1 MSLPDVVTQHLE
13 GEQPVAEVDLGGE
26 DHLYVTPTRTLVYR
40 AEGLLS
46 DEAVETYP
54 HDAER
59 IVVSEG
65 RRKAKVTMDYGLDGE
80 ETFSLP
86 KGRLNDALHPVI
98 AGVLNAADITDPGE
112 TVKRTF
118 RFSELT
124 LVVTSDR
131 VVKHIGQAVWDEDF
145 EGFHFDDVT
154 DLTFEHGN
162 VATSIVLTLGG
173 RQERFKAPNEEARAV
188 QEAITTAL
196 LDYHD
201 AGSVEELRARFAED
215 EGDEPAAETD
225 PFGEGPDLLS
235 TGGDDATEDPLGA
248 NPEEAGANTGDASGA
263 AASDSDGTEAGPQAG
278 ATADEQRPV
287 QQVADDGFTPA
298 TESVVET
305 EPSDAGGDPDVAEL
319 AAEVADLRQTV
330 ADQRA
335 QMERQ
340 NELFDQLIE
349 ELRQG
354 R

>member
-1 MSLPDVVTQHLE
+1 MSHPDVVTQELG
-13 GEQPVAEVDLGGE
+13 GEQSVAEVDLGGE
-26 DHLYVTPTRTLVYR
+26 DHLYVTPTRTLIYR
-40 AEGLLS
+40 ADGLLS
-46 DEAVETYP
+46 DETVEEYP

-59 IVVSEG
+59 ISVSEG

-80 ETFSLP
+80 ESFSLP
-86 KGRLNDALHPVI
+86 KSRLDDALHPVI
-98 AGVLNAADITDPGE
+98 AGVLNAAGITAAGE

-131 VVKHIGQAVWDEDF
+131 VVKHIGQAVWDDDF
-145 EGFHFDDVT
+145 EEFHFEDVT

-162 VATSIVLTLGG
+162 VATSVVLSLGG

-188 QEAITTAL
+188 QEAITSAL

-201 AGSVEELRARFAED
+201 VGSLEELRLMFAD
-215 EGDEPAAETD
+215 EKEEEPTDETD

-235 TGGDDATEDPLGA
+235 TGGDDEGSEDPLGA
-248 NPEEAGANTGDASGA
+248 DPIEAETTGSNGGLGQ
-263 AASDSDGTEAGPQAG
+263 STEP
-278 ATADEQRPV
+278 
-287 QQVADDGFTPA
+287 VADDGFTPA
-298 TESVVET
+298 TESVVEDSASAST
-305 EPSDAGGDPDVAEL
+305 STGATDAKVAEL
-319 AAEVADLRQTV
+319 AAEVEELRQTV
-330 ADQRA
+330 ADQQA

-340 NELFDQLIE
+340 NDLFEQLIE

>member
-1 MSLPDVVTQHLE
+1 MSLPDVLTQHLE
-13 GEQPVAEVDLGGE
+13 GEKPVAEVDLGGE
-26 DHLYVTPTRTLVYR
+26 DHLYVTPTRTLIYR

-46 DEAVETYP
+46 DETVEEYP

-86 KGRLNDALHPVI
+86 KARLEDALHPVI
-98 AGVLNAADITDPGE
+98 AGVLNAAEITGAGE

-145 EGFHFDDVT
+145 EEYHFTDVT

-162 VATSIVLTLGG
+162 VATSVVLTLGG

-201 AGSVEELRARFAED
+201 AASLEELRARFAE
-215 EGDEPAAETD
+215 EAEEPEAVEQAD

-235 TGGDDATEDPLGA
+235 TGDDDEANPDSENEDPLTADPIEAETGSDGGA
-248 NPEEAGANTGDASGA
+248 NLGA
-263 AASDSDGTEAGPQAG
+263 
-278 ATADEQRPV
+278 EQI
-287 QQVADDGFTPA
+287 ADDGFTPA
-298 TESVVET
+298 TEAVVDA
-305 EPSDAGGDPDVAEL
+305 PSDESNSDADVDVAAL
-319 AAEVADLRQTV
+319 ASEVRDLRETV
-330 ADQRA
+330 ASQQE

-340 NELFDQLIE
+340 NDLVEQLIQ